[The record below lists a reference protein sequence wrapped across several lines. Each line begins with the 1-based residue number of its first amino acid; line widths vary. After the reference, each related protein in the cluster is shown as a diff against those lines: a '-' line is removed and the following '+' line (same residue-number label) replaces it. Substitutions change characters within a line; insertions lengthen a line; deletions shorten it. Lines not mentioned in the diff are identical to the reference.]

1 MSISGLT
8 SGISPSF
15 TTEPVTSRFMA
26 THLSRAL
33 LGVAP
38 GPLIPEPGIRFDG
51 GTTGPGGLCGAC
63 ATAYTPASAAA
74 AIQRFFRCIPTPV
87 YQNLWGR
94 LAACG
99 RVVLGLPDPH
109 CAPWL
114 GRPPGLRV
122 RYGRSSLWQLGLHAS
137 PVAPQVHVQARAEA

>member
-38 GPLIPEPGIRFDG
+38 GPLIPEPGFRFDG

-63 ATAYTPASAAA
+63 AIAYTPASAAA
-74 AIQRFFRCIPTPV
+74 TAIIQRNLRCIPPPV

-94 LAACG
+94 LRSEER
-99 RVVLGLPDPH
+99 RVGK
-109 CAPWL
+109 
-114 GRPPGLRV
+114 
-122 RYGRSSLWQLGLHAS
+122 
-137 PVAPQVHVQARAEA
+137 E